1 MFPVESSQET
11 NPEQG
16 QDPFMTPQ
24 ISPPKIN
31 AMAKAIIIQGIKAEA
46 AGAVV
51 EKVADLRTDQK
62 SFSVISMEMS
72 RIIQPIYVLKK
83 RNLRTNG
90 RKKRQKWSATLH
102 GQDLRHRRPPQ
113 HLHCTI

>member
-1 MFPVESSQET
+1 MRQAEKHNWNYQNKNSQFVSPVEPSQET
-11 NPEQG
+11 NPEQD

-51 EKVADLRTDQK
+51 EKVADLRTDRK
-62 SFSVISMEMS
+62 SFSIIFMAMS
-72 RIIQPIYVLKK
+72 RIIQPISVLRK
-83 RNLRTNG
+83 RE
-90 RKKRQKWSATLH
+90 
-102 GQDLRHRRPPQ
+102 P
-113 HLHCTI
+113 